1 MAIKLKPKHFG
12 PLQMKTIKPGSFTYS
27 TDAGYKAAAG
37 APASEELAA
46 PSDLIMAALAS
57 CIGISLEMAAQQ
69 MRIDPGEIDIVVSAS
84 KALDLPY
91 RFGSF
96 TAVVELE
103 KIEDKNLAARL
114 LKHAKEICTVSNT
127 LNAEVSVSLRENQ
140 KD

>member
-12 PLQMKTIKPGSFTYS
+12 PLQMKTTTPGSFIYS
-27 TDAGYKAAAG
+27 TDAGYKATAG
-37 APASEELAA
+37 ASASEELAK

-69 MRIDPGEIDIVVSAS
+69 MKIDPGEIDIVVNAS

-96 TAVVELE
+96 VAVVGLE
-103 KIEDKNLAARL
+103 KIEDKKISARL
-114 LKHAKEICTVSNT
+114 LKQAKEICTVSNT
-127 LNAEVSVSLRENQ
+127 LNADVSVSIRENE
-140 KD
+140 KG

>member
-12 PLQMKTIKPGSFTYS
+12 PLQMKTAKPGSFNYS
-27 TDAGYKAAAG
+27 TDAGYNSTAG

-57 CIGISLEMAAQQ
+57 CIGVSLEMAAQQ
-69 MRIDPGEIDIVVSAS
+69 LKIDPGQIDIVVNAS

-96 TAVVELE
+96 TAVVVLE

-114 LKHAKEICTVSNT
+114 LKQAKQICTVSNT
-127 LNAEVSVSLRENQ
+127 LDAEVSVSLGEN
-140 KD
+140 KKG